1 MLYYISSCFIFIY
14 LIIMIAVYCIL
25 LVVCTFIYLGLL
37 EITNKVEYENRY
49 KENKKNILENNK
61 MVCNSNNF
69 NNNLLFL
76 CMLK

>member
-37 EITNKVEYENRY
+37 EMTNKVEYENRY
-49 KENKKNILENNK
+49 KENKKTFLKITKWYVIEIILITIYCFY
-61 MVCNSNNF
+61 VC
-69 NNNLLFL
+69 
-76 CMLK
+76 